1 MINICYN
8 KNSEDDFM
16 LRKIKENKGV
26 DIPKLNDIL
35 SLSKNILKIVYFLTI
50 IIAIYLVT
58 IICKEWNIM
67 KTVLSIIS
75 IVSPL
80 FIGFFVAWLFNPFV
94 TYLEEKGMRRGLG
107 TLLTYILLI
116 GFIYLL
122 LSTIIPLLTSQI
134 NDFANNIPSI
144 LNTIYDWGDSIFAKF
159 QSIDSIDITSIKQ
172 SIYDSIEGFGQN
184 LTSSLPELS
193 FKFIKSIF
201 SGLGVTLIGLIIG
214 FYLLMNFK
222 EAEAWIV
229 FIPKKMRPDTLKLLE
244 VVNTT
249 CRNFVTGA
257 ILDSL
262 LIFMVSSIAFF
273 ITGLK
278 APLLFGLFCGITNVI
293 PYAGPYIGGIPAVI
307 VGFSISPTCGIL
319 TLLVLIIIQ
328 GLEGNFLQPL
338 IMAKSTK
345 LHPVTIML
353 GLLVFGHFFGILG
366 MVISTPTIGVIKA
379 IFMFLEEKYDLV
391 SHLEEEG

>member
-1 MINICYN
+1 MLKKN
-8 KNSEDDFM
+8 KNNQG
-16 LRKIKENKGV
+16 I
-26 DIPKLNDIL
+26 DIPKINEVL
-35 SLSKNILKIVYFLTI
+35 SLSKNILKIVYFLAI

-58 IICKEWNIM
+58 IICKEWNII
-67 KTVLSIIS
+67 KTILSILG

-80 FIGFFVAWLFNPFV
+80 FIGFFIAWLFNPFV
-94 TYLEEKGMRRGLG
+94 TFLEEKGVRRGLG
-107 TLLTYILLI
+107 TLLTYILLL

-122 LSTIIPLLTSQI
+122 LSTIIPLLADQI
-134 NDFANNIPSI
+134 NDFASNIPSI
-144 LNTIYDWGDSIFAKF
+144 LNTIYDWGDNLFSKF

-172 SIYDSIEGFGQN
+172 NIYNSIENFGEN
-184 LTSSLPELS
+184 LTKSLPEVS
-193 FKFIKSIF
+193 FKVIKSIF
-201 SGLGVTLIGLIIG
+201 SGLGFILVGLIIG

-229 FIPKKMRPDTLKLLE
+229 FIPKKLRQDTENLLNLI
-244 VVNTT
+244 NTT

-273 ITGLK
+273 LTGLK

-307 VGFSISPTCGIL
+307 VGFSISPSCGIL
-319 TLLVLIIIQ
+319 TLIALVLIQ
-328 GLEGNFLQPL
+328 GLEGNLLQPL

-366 MVISTPTIGVIKA
+366 MVISTPTIGVLKA
-379 IFMFLEEKYDLV
+379 IFMFLEEKYDLFDY
-391 SHLEEEG
+391 LEEEGLNET